1 MSGRVAGGDHEAL
14 REDLVR
20 ACRRLAAS
28 GMVTGT
34 SGNLSARTNEQV
46 VITPTGARF
55 EELASEDLAVV
66 DLDGNQLDGRL
77 APTSELD
84 LHLNVYRRYEAG
96 AVAHTHA
103 PMATAIGCVLEEL
116 PCVHYTMLALGGSVR
131 VAPYRTFGTA
141 ELAQTVADA
150 LDGRTAALLANH
162 GTLAYGGDV
171 AAAIEST
178 ELLEWASALYLRA
191 AALGAPRAL
200 SDEQQQATIAA
211 AVARGYGCTKPV
223 SR

>member
-1 MSGRVAGGDHEAL
+1 VSDLEAL
-14 REDLVR
+14 RGELVR

-34 SGNLSARTNEQV
+34 SGNLSARAAERV

-55 EELASEDLAVV
+55 DELASGDLAVV
-66 DLDGNQLDGRL
+66 DLNGHLLEGRL

-84 LHLNVYRRYEAG
+84 LHLNVYRRYDAV

-103 PMATAIGCVLEEL
+103 PMATAVGCVLEEL

-141 ELAQTVADA
+141 ELAQVVGDA

-162 GTLAYGGDV
+162 GTIAYGGDV
-171 AAAIEST
+171 AAAIEAT

-200 SDEQQQATIAA
+200 TDEQQQTTVAA
-211 AVARGYGCTKPV
+211 AVARGYGTARPV
-223 SR
+223 AQ

>member
-1 MSGRVAGGDHEAL
+1 VSELAPL
-14 REDLVR
+14 RGELVR
-20 ACRRLAAS
+20 ACRHLAAS

-34 SGNLSARTNEQV
+34 SGNLSARAAERV

-55 EELASEDLAVV
+55 DELASDDLAVV
-66 DLDGNQLDGRL
+66 DLNGQLLEGRL

-84 LHLNVYRRYEAG
+84 LHLDVYRRYDAG

-103 PMATAIGCVLEEL
+103 PMATAVGCVLEEL

-131 VAPYRTFGTA
+131 VAPYHTFGTA
-141 ELAQTVADA
+141 ELAQVVADA

-162 GTLAYGGDV
+162 GTIAYGGDV
-171 AAAIEST
+171 AAAIEAT

-191 AALGAPRAL
+191 ASLGAPRAL
-200 SDEQQQATIAA
+200 TDEQQQATVAA
-211 AVARGYGCTKPV
+211 AVARGYGTARPV
-223 SR
+223 AQ

>member
-1 MSGRVAGGDHEAL
+1 VSDLEAL
-14 REDLVR
+14 RGELVR
-20 ACRRLAAS
+20 ACRRLAAG

-34 SGNLSARTNEQV
+34 SGNLSARAAERV

-55 EELASEDLAVV
+55 DELASGDLAVV
-66 DLDGNQLDGRL
+66 DLNGHLLEGRL

-84 LHLNVYRRYEAG
+84 LHLNVYRRYDAG

-103 PMATAIGCVLEEL
+103 PMATAVGCVLEEL

-141 ELAQTVADA
+141 ELAQVVGDA

-162 GTLAYGGDV
+162 GTIAYGGDV
-171 AAAIEST
+171 AAAIEAT

-200 SDEQQQATIAA
+200 TDEQQQATVAA
-211 AVARGYGCTKPV
+211 AVARGYGTARPV
-223 SR
+223 AQ